1 MQSWPQLSCPHGFTS
16 RDSPQQGF
24 PLFRAKVAISRVR
37 VRAPGAPHLVDSQ
50 ADEVMALVQRVADAA
65 AESPEE
71 YRWPTRDESA
81 AVPDPV
87 DNAALIR
94 ELLFGKRAAEAAKS
108 SRTRSATEDAWV
120 IWRREE
126 NRRHAFCIHTTKSP
140 TALSRSFS
148 SEKNVSGW

>member
-1 MQSWPQLSCPHGFTS
+1 MVVWKGKNYKMFPGQGSNTFTKFGDGS
-16 RDSPQQGF
+16 VE
-24 PLFRAKVAISRVR
+24 A
-37 VRAPGAPHLVDSQ
+37 LVDSQ
-50 ADEVMALVQRVADAA
+50 ADEVMALFQRVADAA

-108 SRTRSATEDAWV
+108 SRTRSETEDAWV

-126 NRRHAFCIHTTKSP
+126 NRRRLTGKP
-140 TALSRSFS
+140 KLRM
-148 SEKNVSGW
+148 